1 MNIYGIFEFQGY
13 TIKNIYALSRVNPY
27 CSFFKIKNNKEHE
40 KTLNDWLK
48 DVSIFNDVNK
58 SYIKIL
64 DNEKKQI
71 ELIASEFARAKFF
84 EFNYSK

>member
-1 MNIYGIFEFQGY
+1 M
-13 TIKNIYALSRVNPY
+13 
-27 CSFFKIKNNKEHE
+27 

-64 DNEKKQI
+64 DNEKKN
-71 ELIASEFARAKFF
+71 ES
-84 EFNYSK
+84 N